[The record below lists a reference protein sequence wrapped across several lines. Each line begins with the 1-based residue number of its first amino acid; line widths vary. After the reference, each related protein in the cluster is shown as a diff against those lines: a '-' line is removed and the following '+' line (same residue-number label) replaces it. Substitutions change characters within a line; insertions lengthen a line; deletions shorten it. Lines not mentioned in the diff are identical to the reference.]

1 MIKQR
6 KSTRIIL
13 WSLLVLTMLVL
24 AKNILFKKSP
34 RFYKN
39 YFTHQFHAKKVA
51 KEGWKNANWK
61 LFSTIRLFYYG
72 RVSEETKY
80 KNLGGN
86 IIGFVP
92 LGILFPLLFSGLR
105 KVWKTVPAVFM
116 ISLLFETTQLY
127 TGLGVFDV
135 DDLLLNTIGGLAGYL
150 LYFIGKKLFAASQP
164 PENISLAE
172 AP

>member
-1 MIKQR
+1 MNQHKGI
-6 KSTRIIL
+6 RIIL
-13 WSLLVLTMLVL
+13 WGLLIMTMLVL
-24 AKNILFKKSP
+24 AKYILFKKSP
-34 RFYKN
+34 RYYKN
-39 YFTHQFHAKKVA
+39 YFTHQFHAKQVA

-72 RVSEETKY
+72 RMNEKIKY

-92 LGILFPLLFSGLR
+92 LGILFPWLFRRLR
-105 KVWKTVPAVFM
+105 KGWRTILAVFM
-116 ISLLFETTQLY
+116 VSLLFETTQLY

-150 LYFIGKKLFAASQP
+150 LFFIAVKLFVRPAP
-164 PENISLAE
+164 PQNISAVTT
-172 AP
+172 P